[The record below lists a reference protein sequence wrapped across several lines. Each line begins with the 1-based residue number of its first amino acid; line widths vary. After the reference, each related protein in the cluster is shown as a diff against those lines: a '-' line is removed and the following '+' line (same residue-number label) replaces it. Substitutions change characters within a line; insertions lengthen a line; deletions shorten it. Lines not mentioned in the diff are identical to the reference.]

1 MAEFNRGGLVTL
13 AHVKTEFWMWLGK
26 ELGPDFES
34 PTDMRAA
41 LETDVE
47 NGTTVQQLFEEIAEK
62 YPVVREKIYP
72 DHQLGQYIVA
82 TLNYKGMNRAEL
94 LERVLQ
100 DGDVVTVL
108 PIYVGG

>member
-1 MAEFNRGGLVTL
+1 M

-41 LETDVE
+41 LETDVDD
-47 NGTTVQQLFEEIAEK
+47 GMTVRDLFERMAEK
-62 YPVVREKIYP
+62 YQIIREKIYR
-72 DHQLGQYIVA
+72 DHQLDQYIVA
-82 TLNYKGMNRAEL
+82 TLNYKGLNRDEL
-94 LERVLQ
+94 LDHPLQ
-100 DGDVVTVL
+100 NGDVVTVL